1 MFLLAVNLTL
11 FEIIILQLGGIILGI
26 TIYFFW
32 TSHKALSETLKQSKN
47 KLQIAPKK
55 PFLERIGL
63 NIITLDDLQQKVS
76 QLKNKP
82 VAEVLIKKSP
92 VSEVLVKKSSPV
104 PSVPESMDTSMINSL
119 KDALLRQQQTLNV
132 LMTKIGSFENNT
144 HDQKDLLEEN
154 EKLEKKI
161 EKLEL
166 QLDAKE
172 GEIKRVKQQELVAQQ
187 MASRI
192 DEVYKEFDV
201 LQQKMASLE
210 KQAGRANALALE
222 LEDVKQESEK
232 LHKELER
239 KQEKLEEM
247 IAESQRLHT
256 TLSTT
261 EDKLAEANMQ
271 RQQLQ
276 KKVQFLQDVNN
287 DMQHVSESNQKLQN
301 ELRRIGELESMLSM
315 IAEERDRLLNKDNK
329 E

>member
-1 MFLLAVNLTL
+1 MHPLVFNLTL
-11 FEIIILQLGGIILGI
+11 VEIIILQIGGVILGI
-26 TIYFFW
+26 AIYFFW
-32 TSHKALSETLKQSKN
+32 TSNKALSETIRQSKT
-47 KLQIAPKK
+47 KLQIAPKRS
-55 PFLERIGL
+55 FLERVGL
-63 NIITLDDLQQKVS
+63 GNTTLEELEQKIS
-76 QLKNKP
+76 RLKNKP
-82 VAEVLIKKSP
+82 VPEAVKKPQVIHQSPEVLDNHT
-92 VSEVLVKKSSPV
+92 VGA
-104 PSVPESMDTSMINSL
+104 L
-119 KDALLRQQQTLNV
+119 KEALLRQQQTLN
-132 LMTKIGSFENNT
+132 LLIDKIGIIEGNNT
-144 HDQKDLLEEN
+144 RNDLIEEN
-154 EKLEKKI
+154 EELQNKI

-166 QLDAKE
+166 KLESKDD
-172 GEIKRVKQQELVAQQ
+172 EIKKIKQQEAVTQQ
-187 MASRI
+187 MAGRI
-192 DEVYKEFDV
+192 EEVYKEFDV

-222 LEDVKQESEK
+222 LEDAKQFSAQLQK
-232 LHKELER
+232 DLQR
-239 KQEKLEEM
+239 KHEKLEEM

-315 IAEERDRLLNKDNK
+315 IAEERDRLLNKGEK

>member
-1 MFLLAVNLTL
+1 MLLLSFNLTL
-11 FEIIILQLGGIILGI
+11 FEIIILQLGGIILGV

-32 TSHKALSETLKQSKN
+32 TSNKALSATLKQSKS
-47 KLQIAPKK
+47 KLKIAPKK
-55 PFLERIGL
+55 SLLERVGL

-76 QLKNKP
+76 HLKNKP
-82 VAEVLIKKSP
+82 APEVSSKPEISSKKTQP
-92 VSEVLVKKSSPV
+92 LHGVQ
-104 PSVPESMDTSMINSL
+104 ESFDTSAVASL
-119 KDALLRQQQTLNV
+119 KDALLKQQQILNTL
-132 LMTKIGSFENNT
+132 MAKIGSLEGGGSNNNS
-144 HDQKDLLEEN
+144 QKELLDEN

-166 QLDAKE
+166 QLETKD
-172 GEIKRVKQQELVAQQ
+172 GEIKRIKQQEAVAQQ

-192 DEVYKEFDV
+192 DEVYKEFDA

-210 KQAGRANALALE
+210 KQAGRANELALQ
-222 LEDVKQESEK
+222 LEDVKEESYK
-232 LHKELER
+232 LQKELDR
-239 KQEKLEEM
+239 KQEKLEEL
-247 IAESQRLHT
+247 IAESQRLHA

-315 IAEERDRLLNKDNK
+315 IAEERDRLLNKGNK